1 MHLLFIDDH
10 KESAD
15 AFAEI
20 AVMLGHRVQ
29 VAYDG
34 KTAIDATQNTAFDV
48 VFFDIGLPDGDG
60 RELCRRVRE
69 GGASQ
74 HACVIA
80 VTGMMELHAKELEPF
95 DGFLHKPVSPGDL
108 RRALVFAEG

>member
-1 MHLLFIDDH
+1 MQILFIDDH
-10 KESAD
+10 KASAN

-20 AVMLGHRVQ
+20 AVTLGQQVQ

-34 KTAIDATQNTAFDV
+34 KTAIVATQNTPFDV
-48 VFFDIGLPDGDG
+48 VFFDIGLPDCDG

-74 HACVIA
+74 HASVIA
-80 VTGMMELHAKELEPF
+80 VTGMEGLHAKELEPF
-95 DGFLHKPVSPGDL
+95 DGFLHKLVSPGDL
-108 RRALVFAEG
+108 RRALDFAEG